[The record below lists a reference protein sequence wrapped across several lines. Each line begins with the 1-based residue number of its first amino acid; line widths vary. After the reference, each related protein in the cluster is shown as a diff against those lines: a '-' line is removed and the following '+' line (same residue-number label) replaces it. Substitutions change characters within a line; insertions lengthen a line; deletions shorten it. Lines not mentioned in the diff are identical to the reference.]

1 MRIFTTLLPALLAAA
16 GFISPLKAQETG
28 RVIVA
33 YVTSWSDVTP
43 DPHSMT
49 HINYAFGHVNNTFDG
64 VRIDNPDRLRSIAEL
79 KQQNPKLKVLL
90 SVGGWGSGRFSE
102 MAATDST
109 RRAFAAD
116 CRAKIK
122 EYGLDGIDIDWEYPT
137 SDAAGISSSPDDTR
151 NYTLLMHELRRAL
164 GKKRLLTLASVS
176 HAEYIDFKAVEPY
189 VDFVNVMAY
198 DIAVPPRHHAALYPS
213 GMTSGMCGDEAV
225 NRHIKAGIPARKLV
239 LGMPFYGRGGKDPGG
254 FCDYSK
260 LVTLKEYTPQWDDE
274 AKAPYLVDGDGRM
287 VYTYET
293 PRSIACKCEYIKQHG
308 LLGAMYWEYG
318 SDDSAGTLRKA
329 VNKGIFGE

>member
-1 MRIFTTLLPALLAAA
+1 MVLIKYSNLTTTAMKQLLTAIALALLLPLTGLSAAEPSFRALVLTERGGQHESFTAAA
-16 GFISPLKAQETG
+16 LE
-28 RVIVA
+28 
-33 YVTSWSDVTP
+33 W
-43 DPHSMT
+43 
-49 HINYAFGHVNNTFDG
+49 
-64 VRIDNPDRLRSIAEL
+64 
-79 KQQNPKLKVLL
+79 
-90 SVGGWGSGRFSE
+90 
-102 MAATDST
+102 
-109 RRAFAAD
+109 
-116 CRAKIK
+116 
-122 EYGLDGIDIDWEYPT
+122 LDGFSQENNFTYEEINSPRDIDWEYPT

-164 GKKRLLTLASVS
+164 GKKRLLSLASVS

-274 AKAPYLVDGDGRM
+274 AKAPYLVDGNGRM

-329 VNKGIFGE
+329 VYKGIFGE

>member
-16 GFISPLKAQETG
+16 GFVSPLKAQETG

-64 VRIDNPDRLRSIAEL
+64 VRIDNPDRLRAISGL

-116 CRAKIK
+116 CRAKVK

-151 NYTLLMHELRRAL
+151 NYTLLMRELRRAL
-164 GKKRLLTLASVS
+164 GKKTDA
-176 HAEYIDFKAVEPY
+176 HA
-189 VDFVNVMAY
+189 
-198 DIAVPPRHHAALYPS
+198 
-213 GMTSGMCGDEAV
+213 G
-225 NRHIKAGIPARKLV
+225 
-239 LGMPFYGRGGKDPGG
+239 LG
-254 FCDYSK
+254 
-260 LVTLKEYTPQWDDE
+260 
-274 AKAPYLVDGDGRM
+274 
-287 VYTYET
+287 
-293 PRSIACKCEYIKQHG
+293 IACRIYRLK
-308 LLGAMYWEYG
+308 
-318 SDDSAGTLRKA
+318 SR
-329 VNKGIFGE
+329 

>member
-1 MRIFTTLLPALLAAA
+1 MKILTTLLPALLAAA
-16 GFISPLKAQETG
+16 GFISPLKAKDTG

-64 VRIDNPDRLRSIAEL
+64 VRIDNPDRLRAISGL

-122 EYGLDGIDIDWEYPT
+122 EYGLDGIQLHGHESPELCDLLRQKGLMVIKAFAIKDEDSLAAVYRYEPHCDYFLFDTPCSGYGGSGKQFDWSCLQHYEKNTPFIL
-137 SDAAGISSSPDDTR
+137 SGGINPASISQLKRFHHSRWAGIDLNSGFELSPG
-151 NYTLLMHELRRAL
+151 Y
-164 GKKRLLTLASVS
+164 
-176 HAEYIDFKAVEPY
+176 
-189 VDFVNVMAY
+189 
-198 DIAVPPRHHAALYPS
+198 
-213 GMTSGMCGDEAV
+213 
-225 NRHIKAGIPARKLV
+225 
-239 LGMPFYGRGGKDPGG
+239 KDP
-254 FCDYSK
+254 K
-260 LVTLKEYTPQWDDE
+260 RVKEFIE
-274 AKAPYLVDGDGRM
+274 EMKN
-287 VYTYET
+287 
-293 PRSIACKCEYIKQHG
+293 IA
-308 LLGAMYWEYG
+308 L
-318 SDDSAGTLRKA
+318 
-329 VNKGIFGE
+329 